1 MIPGPGARAHS
12 MRCRWILLRSVAGT
26 ACASHPDAHNFFAAL
41 RRSTNHLFI
50 KNGHYGATATVTH
63 HDHRRSIGIDFS
75 YGGCLYCIFRP
86 WSNRTTGYL
95 KVAAEWGAENVYD
108 ISQLPQENVI
118 VEGRLFSAMPPIV
131 RVDYGLHLDIR
142 NTGRYDEQIIKVGYL
157 LRGGLKGEFQS
168 PDPQDIKNFPT
179 EIIVRVPFDVPAG
192 QSKRMFWVLNDE
204 ELQKSGEATRVW
216 LETARE
222 TIRTKIHGGLPAP

>member
-26 ACASHPDAHNFFAAL
+26 ACASHPDAQNFFAAL
-41 RRSTNHLFI
+41 RQSTNHLFI
-50 KNGHYGATATVTH
+50 KNGHYGATAPLLITIIGVASALISATGAVFSAYFA
-63 HDHRRSIGIDFS
+63 RR
-75 YGGCLYCIFRP
+75 
-86 WSNRTTGYL
+86 SNRTTGYL

-168 PDPQDIKNFPT
+168 PDPQTSRTF
-179 EIIVRVPFDVPAG
+179 
-192 QSKRMFWVLNDE
+192 Q
-204 ELQKSGEATRVW
+204 QK
-216 LETARE
+216 
-222 TIRTKIHGGLPAP
+222 